1 MKSFKYFVFLL
12 IFALSA
18 NFTFGQLPLFQN
30 NDRVCFVGNS
40 ITMDGKFHHYIE
52 LFYITRFP
60 DRQVKFYNCGISG
73 DVANDVLGRMD
84 GDILVHQPT
93 WSIIMLGMNDVNR
106 SLYSNEKSKEPG
118 IEQKKQD
125 ALNRYFKNVD
135 SIVRL
140 LRAAGSKVILQTP
153 SIYDQTAELPSINFF
168 GVNDAL
174 KQCAEYLIKLASK
187 YNLPIVDYWTIMN
200 TVNAEVQQRNPKAT
214 IIGNDRVHPNVP
226 GHFLMAGVF
235 LKTQHVPNYVSL
247 IQVNVKPARIE
258 KSLNCDVKDFHI
270 NKASVSFTCKEESL
284 PFPLLN
290 KGFNPDSLFHF
301 INELN
306 KEIIQIKSLQK
317 GYYIL
322 KIDSIEV
329 GRYSENNFKEGVNLA
344 NNELTPQ
351 YKHAATMLQLLD
363 QYWELE
369 GRLRQ
374 IKYVEYG
381 LLGKDAPMYQTI
393 DGNSEERFVKSL
405 EKFKGQPQDYIDYY
419 KSNFKEYLVNK
430 PLEKELQKNSDE
442 KFKEIQIKNKPLK
455 HYYHIIKDVS

>member
-1 MKSFKYFVFLL
+1 
-12 IFALSA
+12 
-18 NFTFGQLPLFQN
+18 
-30 NDRVCFVGNS
+30 NS

-60 DRQVKFYNCGISG
+60 DRKVKFYNCGISG
-73 DVANDVLGRMD
+73 DVANGVLRRMD
-84 GDILVHQPT
+84 DDILVHQPT
-93 WSIIMLGMNDVNR
+93 WSIVMLGMNDVNR

-118 IEQKKQD
+118 IEKKRQES
-125 ALNRYFKNVD
+125 LNRYFKNVD

-140 LRAAGSKVILQTP
+140 LISAGSKVILQTP
-153 SIYDQTAELPSINFF
+153 SIYDQTAELPGTNFF

-174 KQCAEYLIKLASK
+174 KQCAEYLRELASK
-187 YNLPIVDYWTIMN
+187 YNLPIVDYWTTMN

-247 IQVNVKPARIE
+247 IRVDVKPAGIE
-258 KSLNCDVKDFHI
+258 KSLNCDIKDLRI
-270 NKASVSFTCKEESL
+270 NKAFISFTCTEKSL

-301 INELN
+301 TDELN
-306 KEIIQIKSLQK
+306 KEIIQIKSLPK
-317 GYYIL
+317 GSYIL

-329 GRYSENNFKEGVNLA
+329 GRYSENNFNEGVNLA
-344 NNELTPQ
+344 NNDMTPQ
-351 YKHAATMLQLLD
+351 YKHAAAMLQLLN

-369 GRLRQ
+369 GRLRR

-381 LLGKDAPMYQTI
+381 LLGKDANLYQKI
-393 DGNSEERFVKSL
+393 DESSERRFEKSL
-405 EKFKGQPQDYIDYY
+405 ERFKGQPVEYIDYY
-419 KSNFKEYLVNK
+419 RSNFKEFLINK
-430 PLEKELQKNSDE
+430 PLEKELQQSCDE
-442 KFKEIQIKNKPLK
+442 RFSQIQLSNKPTK
-455 HYYHIIKDVS
+455 HTFQIIKEVD